1 MNIFVGNLSYSTN
14 EESLQTLFQAHGAVT
29 SVKVI
34 RDKETGQS
42 RGFAFVEM
50 ANPAEAKAAMTA
62 LDGKELDGRNLKVN
76 EARPKNEGG
85 GSGGFRGGDRGG
97 DRGGFRGSP
106 GGPRGGDRGGDRG
119 NRSGPRE
126 QRW

>member
-1 MNIFVGNLSYSTN
+1 MNLFVGNLSYSTN
-14 EESLQTLFQAHGAVT
+14 EESLQALFQAHGVVA

-85 GSGGFRGGDRGG
+85 GGGFRGGDRGG
-97 DRGGFRGSP
+97 
-106 GGPRGGDRGGDRG
+106 RGGDRGGNRG
-119 NRSGPRE
+119 GPRE

>member
-14 EESLQTLFQAHGAVT
+14 EESLQALFQAHGVVA

-50 ANPAEAKAAMTA
+50 ANDAEAKAAMTA
-62 LDGKELDGRNLKVN
+62 LNGKELDGRNLKVN

-85 GSGGFRGGDRGG
+85 AGGGGFRGGDRGG
-97 DRGGFRGSP
+97 DRGGFRG
-106 GGPRGGDRGGDRG
+106 GPRGGDRGGDRG
-119 NRSGPRE
+119 GNRGGPRE